1 MEQQLNNLYSLLSG
15 SSTQTAGT
23 LVASMP
29 FWRRASRSRFSG
41 VNADG
46 APWRL
51 PARIGA
57 ERSAPSFI
65 VPAGLRPWRPGQSP

>member
-1 MEQQLNNLYSLLSG
+1 MSPSG

-23 LVASMP
+23 PDASMP

-46 APWRL
+46 ASWRL

-65 VPAGLRPWRPGQSP
+65 VLVSL